1 MKALSYMLYLFF
13 LVGMSS
19 CCFGPWYYQKSGQMH
34 VKGFVPWFGKYEQ
47 TLDGADP
54 ATFHKIDNFHAVDAN
69 HVYVLSNGWYDREI
83 NILKDADPA
92 TFEVLSRHRYTRDA
106 HHVWFDTK
114 HETKLV
120 LDADCKTIEV
130 LDDRYAR
137 TDSLLF
143 HDGVIVPGVDPKT
156 VVIHKSY
163 IEDKNDVYW
172 RNLPLHVSDRE
183 SFTFVKKKHDT
194 LDWAKDKNY
203 VYCLW
208 RNSKESNIVRSAIA
222 DYDSFEAIDMNYA
235 RDNVQVY
242 YCDTILPGADPSSFI
257 KIGYELYRDTKSV
270 YYKGKRVCDYTA
282 SFKDFLYNYITDG
295 CQVYY
300 LGYKVAK
307 VLEGAD
313 VSTFEILADEY
324 AKDKNHVYLHGKIV
338 EGADPKTFKPYEDNK

>member
-1 MKALSYMLYLFF
+1 MLYLFF

-34 VKGFVPWFGKYEQ
+34 VKGFVFLYGNYDLLLEE
-47 TLDGADP
+47 ADP

-69 HVYVLSNGWYDREI
+69 HVFVLSNGWYDRKI

-92 TFEVLSRHRYTRDA
+92 TYEVLSRHRYTRDA

-120 LDADCKTIEV
+120 PDADCKTIEV

-143 HDGVIVPGVDPKT
+143 YKGDIVPGVDPKT

-183 SFTFVKKKHDT
+183 SFTFVKKKNDI

-208 RNSKESNIVRSAIA
+208 RNSKESNIVRATIA
-222 DYDSFEAIDMNYA
+222 DYDSFEAIDMYYA
-235 RDNVQVY
+235 RDKVQVY

-270 YYKGKRVCDYTA
+270 YYRGKKVCDYTA

-313 VSTFEILADEY
+313 VSTFEIMDGY
-324 AKDKNHVYLHGKIV
+324 AKDKNHVYLHGEIV